1 VSDPEDF
8 PGFRPRMGKRTR
20 TREEG
25 GSSLRSALLSR
36 IRGASRSAKRRAM
49 ARSRIGVRPPGADAR
64 RVVIKAHVARL
75 TATGAKAASLHLR
88 YIQRDGVEKDG
99 SKGLLYN
106 ADGPVRAETFE
117 EPRPGE
123 NHQFR
128 LIVSPEDAG
137 ELDLTDYVQ
146 RLMAR
151 VERDLRVKLEW
162 AAVNHHDTE
171 HPHAHVIVRGVDKDG
186 REVRLDRAYI
196 SNGLRWRAQELA
208 TEELGPRPEHD
219 IRRAHA
225 REVTQERFTSLDR
238 ELEHRIEG
246 GLVQVRSGPHRARID
261 ESTLLA
267 RLQHLERLRLAERMS
282 LTQWALA
289 DGWQK
294 RLRELGER
302 GDILKQIHRA
312 ISGDPARYHVVRPGE
327 ALSTEPAMAKAVLTG
342 RVASK
347 GLSDELKGVFYAV
360 IETPSG
366 SAYHIPLDAREA
378 EGLKPGD
385 IVSLATKPQAPIRP
399 IDRHIAD
406 VAGRSGGVYALDQS
420 PAPEADRAA
429 RRMRDLERI
438 GLASPAGHGHWAV
451 APNLLE
457 ELSRRQEN
465 VPARHRLLLHKQ
477 PLPLQTQVRHPGPV
491 WLDRVDAASL
501 ALHGFG
507 ADVHLALERRK
518 TALRHVGIDPGD
530 PERFA
535 KLRELERKS
544 VGKEL
549 AASSRQIFV
558 SVSEGF
564 RGRVLD
570 PYLSPGGAT
579 YTAVSDGERFVL
591 VKTSP
596 SLGALRGKTV
606 ALVPDKRGHLVARE
620 IADRDIGR

>member
-1 VSDPEDF
+1 
-8 PGFRPRMGKRTR
+8 
-20 TREEG
+20 
-25 GSSLRSALLSR
+25 
-36 IRGASRSAKRRAM
+36 M
-49 ARSRIGVRPPGADAR
+49 ARARIGVRPPGADAR

-99 SKGLLYN
+99 TKGLLYG
-106 ADGPVRAETFE
+106 ADGPLRVESFDG
-117 EPRPGE
+117 PRPGE

-137 ELDLTDYVQ
+137 ELGLTDYVK

-219 IRRAHA
+219 IRRAHVK
-225 REVTQERFTSLDR
+225 EITQERFTSLDR
-238 ELEHRIEG
+238 ELERRMAG
-246 GLVQVRSGPHRARID
+246 GLVEVRSGPHRARID

-267 RLQHLERLRLAERMS
+267 RLQHLERLHLAERTT
-282 LTQWALA
+282 LTQWTLA

-312 ISGDPARYHVVRPGE
+312 IAGNPARYHVVRPGE
-327 ALSTEPAMAKAVLTG
+327 ALPTEPAIAKAVLTG

-360 IETPSG
+360 IETPTG
-366 SAYHIPLDAREA
+366 SAYHIPLDARGA
-378 EGLKPGD
+378 ESLKPGD

-399 IDRHIAD
+399 IDRHITE
-406 VAGRSGGVYALDQS
+406 VAGRSAGAYALDQS
-420 PAPEADRAA
+420 PAPEANRAA

-438 GLASPAGHGHWAV
+438 GLASPVSHGRWAV

-465 VPARHRLLLHKQ
+465 AAARHRLLMHTQ
-477 PLPLQTQVRHPGPV
+477 PMPLQEQVRHPGPV

-518 TALRHVGIDPGD
+518 AALRHIGIDPGD

-535 KLRELERKS
+535 KLRELERKAA
-544 VGKEL
+544 GKEL
-549 AASSRQIFV
+549 AASSRQVFV
-558 SVSEGF
+558 SAGEGF

-570 PYLSPGGAT
+570 PYLSPAGAS

-591 VKTSP
+591 LKTNA
-596 SLGALRGKTV
+596 SLATLRGRTV
-606 ALVPDKRGHLVARE
+606 ALVRDQRGRLVARE
-620 IADRDIGR
+620 IAERDIGR